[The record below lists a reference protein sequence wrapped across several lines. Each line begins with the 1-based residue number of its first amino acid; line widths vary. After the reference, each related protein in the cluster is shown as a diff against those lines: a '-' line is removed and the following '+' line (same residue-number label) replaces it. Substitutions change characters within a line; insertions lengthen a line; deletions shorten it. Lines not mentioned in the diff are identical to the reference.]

1 MWGDSDIPYLQQMT
15 TPERI
20 ATAMLLGL
28 YFAKIGAKIT
38 ENSKPLDMG
47 QMFKIL
53 RLSKRQ
59 MTSIH
64 KEKPLSV
71 MVDLIFKQLRE
82 NKELL
87 LSTLKEEALKD
98 LLVTVP
104 ETMAKAFSATNVL
117 ESFVASGMLDNVHR
131 RCPDLVKIIKTFKV
145 RWHEVPGGKI

>member
-1 MWGDSDIPYLQQMT
+1 
-15 TPERI
+15 
-20 ATAMLLGL
+20 
-28 YFAKIGAKIT
+28 
-38 ENSKPLDMG
+38 
-47 QMFKIL
+47 
-53 RLSKRQ
+53 

-64 KEKPLSV
+64 KEKSLSV

-87 LSTLKEEALKD
+87 LPTLKEEALKD

-104 ETMAKAFSATNVL
+104 EMMAKAFSATNVL

-145 RWHEVPGGKI
+145 RWHELPGGKTWFMNVLPHVVSEM